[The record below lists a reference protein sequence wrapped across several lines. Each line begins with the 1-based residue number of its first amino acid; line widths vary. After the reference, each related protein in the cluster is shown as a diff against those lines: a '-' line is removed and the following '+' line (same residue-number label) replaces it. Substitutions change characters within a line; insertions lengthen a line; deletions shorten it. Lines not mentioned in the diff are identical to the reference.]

1 MTDNFAT
8 NGVGRKRTVR
18 RLRTTCAGDGDTLTL
33 THNEKTVC
41 PTVSVRDDTN
51 ERVDREGEG
60 DRERVGACVRSTGAN
75 TNIAANL

>member
-51 ERVDREGEG
+51 ERVDRE
-60 DRERVGACVRSTGAN
+60 RERETESEWVRACDRQVQIQT
-75 TNIAANL
+75 